1 MKLRDDFLQELNAVL
16 GQAKQ
21 QVCVSDGLRIVKCQ
35 VLQCDP
41 LGAAVRDLVLETV
54 ELAAA
59 DIAKLETASKSLCGR
74 VTYLLEPIS
83 PIEIDS
89 TGCVVQMRS
98 NPPHKDDNGLKY
110 YELTLR
116 QGGSVSLVRYEKQ
129 PGNSRLPVLAT
140 LTHEVL
146 GRLVEDFSM
155 AVDEVLSS

>member
-1 MKLRDDFLQELNAVL
+1 MLRDDFLQELSALV
-16 GQAKQ
+16 GQTNQ
-21 QVCVSDGLRIVKCQ
+21 QICVIDGPRTVKCQ

-41 LGAAVRDLVLETV
+41 LGAAISNLALETG
-54 ELAAA
+54 ELVSA

-83 PIEIDS
+83 PIEIDA

-98 NPPHKDDNGLKY
+98 NPPQKDDNGLKY

-116 QGGSVSLVRYEKQ
+116 QGGSVSLTRYEKQ
-129 PGNSRLPVLAT
+129 PGNSRLPVPAT

-146 GRLVEDFSM
+146 GRLVEDFNI
-155 AVDEVLSS
+155 AVEEVLSS

>member
-1 MKLRDDFLQELNAVL
+1 MKLRDDFLRELNALV
-16 GQAKQ
+16 GQSNQ
-21 QVCVSDGLRIVKCQ
+21 QVCVSANPRTVKCLI
-35 VLQCDP
+35 LQCDP
-41 LGAAVRDLVLETV
+41 LGAAITDLVLQTA
-54 ELAAA
+54 ELATA

-83 PIEIDS
+83 PIEIDA

-116 QGGSVSLVRYEKQ
+116 QGGSVSLNRYEKQ
-129 PGNSRLPVLAT
+129 PGNSRIPVPAN

-146 GRLVEDFSM
+146 GRLVEDFSI